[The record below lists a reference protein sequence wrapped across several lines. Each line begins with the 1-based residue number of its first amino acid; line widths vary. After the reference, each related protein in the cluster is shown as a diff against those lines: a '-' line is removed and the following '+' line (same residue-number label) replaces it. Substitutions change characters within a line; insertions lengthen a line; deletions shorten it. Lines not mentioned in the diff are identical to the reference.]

1 LSNRDFLPAVI
12 ALAREAGSAIRAF
25 AGGVQA
31 EFKVDDSPVTA
42 ADRAAHDVLS
52 QGLAEI
58 GAGVPVFSE
67 EAEVAWQTRRH
78 WQRYWLVDPL
88 DGTREFL
95 LGSDEFT
102 VNVALVDDGRPVLG
116 VILQPATGLLWAGC
130 VGGPATQA
138 FREDGHGRREAIAC
152 RQVQD
157 RTLPLRALVS
167 RHYQNEESPGVEAA
181 LAGRGSVDI
190 VAMGSALKFCLIADG
205 SADVY
210 LRTAPTAEWDTAAG
224 QAIIEAAGGGVFD
237 MQGRPLRYNQGSSV
251 LNPGFFA
258 IADLSLRPLL
268 GGG

>member
-1 LSNRDFLPAVI
+1 LSNRGLLSAVI

-31 EFKVDDSPVTA
+31 EFKADDSPVTA

-58 GAGVPVFSE
+58 GAGMPVFSE

-116 VILQPATGLLWAGC
+116 VILQPVTGLLWAGC
-130 VGGPATQA
+130 TEGAETRA
-138 FREDGHGRREAIAC
+138 FREDGEGRRAAIAC
-152 RQVQD
+152 RQLTE
-157 RTLPLRALVS
+157 RTSPIRALVS
-167 RHYQNEESPGVEAA
+167 RHYQSEESPRVVAA
-181 LAGRGSVDI
+181 LGGGGGVDI
-190 VAMGSALKFCLIADG
+190 VAMGSALKFCRIAEG

-237 MQGRPLRYNQGSSV
+237 MHGRALRYNQDASV

-258 IADLSLRPLL
+258 IADMSLRSFL
-268 GGG
+268 GGE